1 MDYKLEIS
9 NYIKIQNLTNDQIYN
24 LLTPSINITM
34 GDYSLPCF
42 TFAKVLKKSPTIIAE
57 QLVNTIQTNEWLN
70 KVQAVNGYVNFYLNR
85 QVVSSKVLANT
96 LQKGENFAK
105 TNEGNNK
112 TIVMDYSSVN
122 IAKQMHIGHLFT
134 TTIGNSLSKIYKF
147 LGYKTVGLNYLGD
160 YGVQFGNIIAA
171 HKIFGSEEQLKNE
184 GIDYVQKMYA
194 KSKEQIAIDEDFE
207 QLGKDWFLKIENKDK
222 EATRLFDLFKQAT
235 LEDVMPIFELLDIT
249 FDEWKGEL
257 YYSDKMDNVIK
268 QLNEKGLLQK
278 SRGRQIV
285 DLEQDNLKVAVIVKE
300 DGTTRYITRD
310 LAAAIDRYKK
320 YEFEKCLYITAYEQN
335 LHFAQFFK
343 ILEKLGYEFSKK
355 LMHVSY
361 GRVRLPEGKLSSRY
375 GAKALL
381 KDIFKSSITQAEKII
396 EAKNPELKNKKHVAK
411 TVGVGAVVY
420 GALANNK
427 SKDSVFNLD
436 EALSFEGETAPYM
449 QYTYARCNSI
459 IKKYENLNLSNN
471 IVADYSGIN
480 SDEAFEIIKIINNFN
495 NTIKQAAYK
504 YEPSII
510 SKAIMNLSKNFNK
523 FYHEYKIID
532 ENEQITKA
540 RVNLTIATQTALKLG
555 LNLLG
560 INVVEEM

>member
-42 TFAKVLKKSPTIIAE
+42 TFAKVLKKPPTIIAE

>member
-1 MDYKLEIS
+1 MALLHRLLRFRRVEQPLRD
-9 NYIKIQNLTNDQIYN
+9 IQSTQ
-24 LLTPSINITM
+24 
-34 GDYSLPCF
+34 SLPCQDF
-42 TFAKVLKKSPTIIAE
+42 YCE
-57 QLVNTIQTNEWLN
+57 QT
-70 KVQAVNGYVNFYLNR
+70 
-85 QVVSSKVLANT
+85 
-96 LQKGENFAK
+96 
-105 TNEGNNK
+105 
-112 TIVMDYSSVN
+112 
-122 IAKQMHIGHLFT
+122 
-134 TTIGNSLSKIYKF
+134 
-147 LGYKTVGLNYLGD
+147 
-160 YGVQFGNIIAA
+160 
-171 HKIFGSEEQLKNE
+171 
-184 GIDYVQKMYA
+184 
-194 KSKEQIAIDEDFE
+194 